1 MKFRDW
7 ATRVILIFLMLATL
21 ILAVFLGGARQRQ
34 DQTIASTTKTTWNQS
49 TQLQPAIKRKEK
61 QDFIP
66 SPAKVYDINPLYIT
80 TRDFA
85 NYRPPFAQFTVD
97 PSNYGDRYTTDVN
110 GIPYNN
116 QAIIVLHE
124 TTNSAS
130 SAINFFQTPHD
141 DESVQASYHAIITLE
156 GKVIY
161 LVPPEKRAFGAGN
174 SVFKGANGVET
185 VQTNPNLPPSVNNFA
200 YHVSLETPPDAW
212 GKNNIKQHSGYTEPQ
227 YNSLAWLIAQ
237 SQVSDERITTH
248 RMVDVGN
255 GKVDPLSFDR
265 EKFLNKLHSFRQLKT
280 FH

>member
-85 NYRPPFAQFTVD
+85 NYRPPLAQFKVD

-124 TTNSAS
+124 TTNS
-130 SAINFFQTPHD
+130 FKHPMMM
-141 DESVQASYHAIITLE
+141 
-156 GKVIY
+156 KV
-161 LVPPEKRAFGAGN
+161 
-174 SVFKGANGVET
+174 
-185 VQTNPNLPPSVNNFA
+185 
-200 YHVSLETPPDAW
+200 
-212 GKNNIKQHSGYTEPQ
+212 
-227 YNSLAWLIAQ
+227 
-237 SQVSDERITTH
+237 
-248 RMVDVGN
+248 
-255 GKVDPLSFDR
+255 
-265 EKFLNKLHSFRQLKT
+265 FRPVIMP
-280 FH
+280 